1 MKQYYVIP
9 TLLSLLAL
17 FWMYMGVTAYEVWD
31 EGPGGGFMPL
41 IAGGVLLVFSV
52 VSLIKVDFVSLHHS
66 LYALMP
72 VAIVAALIG
81 AIPIVGTFPALFI
94 MLLLWLA
101 LLAGYSWRFSFVV
114 SAGVLGVVWLIFGL
128 WLSVPFPT
136 GLFY

>member
-9 TLLSLLAL
+9 ALLSLLAL
-17 FWMYMGVTAYEVWD
+17 FWMYMGVTAYEVWE

-41 IAGGVLLVFSV
+41 LSGGILLVFSV
-52 VSLIKVDFVSLHHS
+52 VSLIKVDSISLHHS
-66 LYALMP
+66 LHALMP

-94 MLLLWLA
+94 MLLLWLK
-101 LLAGYSWRFSFVV
+101 LLAGYAWRFSFMV
-114 SAGVLGVVWLIFGL
+114 SAGVLLVVWLIFRL